1 MTEIVIQW
9 AGAVGGGRQ
18 PLDAVPACGSPVFFD
33 SGEPLLDEPPVVS
46 SSVTSAVTSAVTG
59 AATSPVTGGVT
70 GGVTGVVTGV
80 VTGLRQTT
88 AVARMPM
95 DRDYLRGGS
104 ET

>member
-1 MTEIVIQW
+1 M
-9 AGAVGGGRQ
+9 
-18 PLDAVPACGSPVFFD
+18 
-33 SGEPLLDEPPVVS
+33 S
-46 SSVTSAVTSAVTG
+46 SSVTSAVTG
-59 AATSPVTGGVT
+59 AATSPVT